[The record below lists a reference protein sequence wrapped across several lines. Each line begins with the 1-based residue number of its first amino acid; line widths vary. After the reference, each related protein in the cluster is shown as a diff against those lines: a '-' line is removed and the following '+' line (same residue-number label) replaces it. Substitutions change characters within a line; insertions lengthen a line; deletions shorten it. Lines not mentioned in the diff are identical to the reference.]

1 MFSLEKFYEVMNDN
15 LFDPLSIDYMYFTK
29 FGSTDPADLH
39 CCSNNT
45 RTRNEYNNI
54 AIMYD
59 QEPLYSNLVG
69 QLWNSTL
76 YPNNRYFSRWF
87 YYINGMGRHN
97 MKHFEPDL
105 YLFANSEHSDEKNQ
119 LFKTFDSFQDWYY
132 FYHGFAALDW
142 FGNIPYRKPITQYS
156 RVFISFNNLY
166 TEKRSYRLSLIAH
179 LLDRNLDQYGW
190 ISMNPTDA
198 QDKIRNELINP
209 HCLLSIQEKRLIFKN
224 LLPEPPKLIIDT
236 ENICGELSANV
247 DLDTLSQGLWHI
259 VTETV
264 YYDAKL
270 HLTEKIFK
278 PIVAKRPF
286 ILAAAPGNLA
296 YLKSYGFQTFDR
308 WIDESYDAIQDPA
321 DRMTAIVDQV
331 DRLCQLSPA
340 ELESMYQ
347 EMTDVLEHNF
357 NWLYGGGFKALI
369 VDEMVDNFR
378 RCLIKHN
385 AGLNTDNINY
395 INHSRMDWTD
405 IKKRLT
411 Y

>member
-29 FGSTDPADLH
+29 FGSADPADLH
-39 CCSNNT
+39 YHSHNT

-54 AIMYD
+54 AIIYD

-76 YPNNRYFSRWF
+76 YPNDRSFGRWF

-105 YLFANSEHSDEKNQ
+105 YLFANSEHSAEKNQ
-119 LFKTFDSFQDWYY
+119 IFKTFDSFQDWYY

-166 TEKRSYRLSLIAH
+166 TEKRSYRLSLIAQ

-190 ISMNPTDA
+190 ISMNPENA

-209 HCLLSIQEKRLIFKN
+209 HCLLSSQEKRLVFKK
-224 LLPEPPKLIIDT
+224 LMPQPPKLIIDT
-236 ENICGELSANV
+236 ENYHGALSAKI
-247 DLDTLSQGLWHI
+247 DLNTLAQGLWHI

-278 PIVAKRPF
+278 PVVAKRPF
-286 ILAAAPGNLA
+286 ILAAAAGNLA

-308 WIDESYDAIQDPA
+308 WIDESYDDIQDPA
-321 DRMTAIVDQV
+321 ERMTAIVDQV
-331 DRLCQLSPA
+331 DRLCQLPPE
-340 ELESMYQ
+340 ELEIMYQ

-378 RCLIKHN
+378 RCLIRHN
-385 AGLNTDNINY
+385 AGLNIDNINY
-395 INHSRMDWTD
+395 INHSHMDWAD
-405 IKKRLT
+405 IKRRLT

>member
-1 MFSLEKFYEVMNDN
+1 
-15 LFDPLSIDYMYFTK
+15 
-29 FGSTDPADLH
+29 
-39 CCSNNT
+39 
-45 RTRNEYNNI
+45 
-54 AIMYD
+54 MYD

-209 HCLLSIQEKRLIFKN
+209 HCLLSIQEKKIN
-224 LLPEPPKLIIDT
+224 L
-236 ENICGELSANV
+236 
-247 DLDTLSQGLWHI
+247 
-259 VTETV
+259 
-264 YYDAKL
+264 
-270 HLTEKIFK
+270 
-278 PIVAKRPF
+278 
-286 ILAAAPGNLA
+286 
-296 YLKSYGFQTFDR
+296 
-308 WIDESYDAIQDPA
+308 
-321 DRMTAIVDQV
+321 
-331 DRLCQLSPA
+331 
-340 ELESMYQ
+340 
-347 EMTDVLEHNF
+347 
-357 NWLYGGGFKALI
+357 
-369 VDEMVDNFR
+369 
-378 RCLIKHN
+378 
-385 AGLNTDNINY
+385 
-395 INHSRMDWTD
+395 
-405 IKKRLT
+405 
-411 Y
+411 